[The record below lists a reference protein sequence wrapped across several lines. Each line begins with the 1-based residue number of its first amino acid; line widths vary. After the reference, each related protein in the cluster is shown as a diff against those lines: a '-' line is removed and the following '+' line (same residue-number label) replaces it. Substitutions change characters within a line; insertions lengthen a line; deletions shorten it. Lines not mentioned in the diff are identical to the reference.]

1 MRGHLALVL
10 LGSLISRT
18 VSGGDLEPVR
28 VGRYS
33 AIVPGPSPE
42 QADPLAVPVHSK
54 VPLSVQTVGRA
65 VEQFLA
71 PTGYRLAR
79 LDASCPSLPALLDL
93 PLPAVHRTLGPM
105 RPPLLR
111 CPTL

>member
-33 AIVPGPSPE
+33 AIVPGPCRRPQKQQGEQDPMPE
-42 QADPLAVPVHSK
+42 GSCAKLAEAEVTDQEAEPRTGE
-54 VPLSVQTVGRA
+54 PRA
-65 VEQFLA
+65 RHQ
-71 PTGYRLAR
+71 
-79 LDASCPSLPALLDL
+79 
-93 PLPAVHRTLGPM
+93 
-105 RPPLLR
+105 RP
-111 CPTL
+111 